1 MKDRITEAPGVGKAA
16 AKDFQT
22 LGVSTLTDVLS
33 LVPRAYEDRRTEK
46 ALRDTSEQDPVI
58 YTKIWV
64 DAKAYIPTKKG
75 RTLKVTVSDEND
87 DVLDLYCFNR
97 DFLNNMLRVGD
108 SWYITANVQ
117 RFGRHWTSAAFDL
130 KHTKEELSIGE
141 ILPIYPLSGNLT
153 QKQVRKA
160 VRFALDTLPI
170 EDELPYSFYDRL
182 GLMHHREAYETIH
195 WPLDPEEP
203 DRARRTLAFTE
214 LFMMELDIARGK
226 KARKKGK
233 KPVETAIE
241 KKLRNSLPFT
251 LTDDQDKV
259 LEEIRKDLDGPVPMN
274 RLLQG
279 DVGAGK
285 TLVAWMSALHV
296 IADGGQ
302 VAFMAP
308 TELLAKQ
315 HAEGA
320 SSLLEPLGVRIC
332 FLTGEV
338 KSQGRKLLLKAL
350 ENGDVDLVIGT
361 HALFSSD
368 VKYRNL
374 RLVIIDEQHRF
385 GVGQR
390 EALREKGDMPNLL
403 SMTATPIPR
412 TLALTLFAEQ
422 DVSVIKALPSGRIP
436 IRTFLV
442 SEDTREKMFSS
453 VEVEFRRGHQAY
465 FVYPRI
471 DDENE
476 NSDLRAVTV
485 MYEEL
490 RERYPGVP
498 SAMVHS
504 RIDEDEKTGI
514 LTAFREGKLSYIVAT
529 SVVEV
534 GIDVPKA
541 TCMVIEHAERFGLA
555 ALHQLRGRVGR
566 SSLPSYCFLSFSPEI
581 TDEGKE
587 RLGIMRK
594 TNDGFVI
601 AEKDLELRGP
611 GEITGNKQSGF
622 LKLKF
627 ASLITDQ
634 DLIELAKTEAERV
647 AREDRG
653 LLLAENAVL
662 RRRSLESGN

>member
-412 TLALTLFAEQ
+412 TLALTLFADQ